1 MGILQLLSGAVM
13 ISFSAVF
20 VKLSNVE
27 PTVSA
32 FYRMF
37 FGGLLLGIIVLV
49 LRKESWVGWRPL
61 GLMFACSGFFA
72 LDLIVWH
79 RSINYVGPG
88 LATILA
94 NFQVF
99 FLAAFGVI
107 VYKERLTFRF
117 LISVLLGL
125 LGLILI
131 VGPEWSDLGTVYRIG
146 VLFGLMTALAYSFF
160 LLILRELQSR
170 WSTLSP
176 LFTMAII
183 SLATALLLASQTGM
197 EKASFQIPD
206 RKTWGCLV
214 AYGVMGQVLGWVLIT
229 KGISKVDASRV
240 GLILLLQ
247 PSLSFVWDILFFSR
261 PTGLIEIL
269 GALLAITAIY
279 SGSIRDQEKS
289 G

>member
-1 MGILQLLSGAVM
+1 
-13 ISFSAVF
+13 
-20 VKLSNVE
+20 
-27 PTVSA
+27 
-32 FYRMF
+32 
-37 FGGLLLGIIVLV
+37 
-49 LRKESWVGWRPL
+49 VGWGPL
-61 GLMFACSGFFA
+61 GLMLACSTFFT

-79 RSINYVGPG
+79 RSVNYVGPG

-107 VYKERLTFRF
+107 VYKERLSFRF
-117 LISVLLGL
+117 LISVLIGL

-131 VGPEWSDLGTVYRIG
+131 VGPEWSDFGTDYRLGVM
-146 VLFGLMTALAYSFF
+146 FGLMAALAYSFF
-160 LLILRELQSR
+160 LLSLRALQRR

-176 LFTMAII
+176 LLTVAII
-183 SLATALLLASQTGM
+183 SLASAGLLATQTGM

-206 RKTWGCLV
+206 PETWGYLV

-247 PSLSFVWDILFFSR
+247 PSLAFLWDILFFSR
-261 PTGLIEIL
+261 PARMLEIS
-269 GALLAITAIY
+269 GAFLAITAIY
-279 SGSIRDQEKS
+279 MGSVRSQEKS